1 MFTTGSKL
9 FIGATSLSLVGVLVY
24 AATTDGP
31 AFMPGV
37 VGLITATVLF
47 AFLAGLNLA
56 TRDGNVSAA
65 DEGAAE
71 SCAASRRPAG
81 SSLWPLVAAV
91 GVGGLVVGTVSK
103 PVVFKAALVLVLAAA
118 VEWMVQGWSERASAD
133 GSFNRNVR
141 RRMLFP
147 LEFPILGVAVFA
159 VIAYAFSRI
168 MLRLEKQ
175 PGMVAFG
182 VIAALVLFG
191 GFMFAS
197 RRNVSKQ
204 VIGGITAVFTLA
216 LVGVG
221 VASAVQGQRPIE
233 EHPTTADEPEL
244 CLEGGYDE
252 HVDDHSTRGVSAQS
266 GVVATIRLQEDDTVV
281 ALVNGFQGVPQSSLT
296 IPRGAKVTVLFEN
309 LSSEPHRL
317 TARLGTY
324 GDSPEMIMCTN
335 AIEEGHTAYLGLRP
349 AKGSA
354 GSSTPVQ
361 LFVPGL
367 EGAQPIELIVP

>member
-37 VGLITATVLF
+37 VGLLTATVLF

-81 SSLWPLVAAV
+81 SSLWPLVVAV
-91 GVGGLVVGTVSK
+91 SVGGLVVGTVSK
-103 PVVFKAALVLVLAAA
+103 PVVFKSALVLLLAAA

-133 GSFNRNVR
+133 GAFNRNVR

-182 VIAALVLFG
+182 VISALVLFG

-197 RRNVSKQ
+197 KRNVSKQ
-204 VIGGITAVFTLA
+204 VIGGITAVFTSRSS
-216 LVGVG
+216 
-221 VASAVQGQRPIE
+221 ASAWLLRSRDSGRSRSTRPPPTSRNSASRVATTSTSTITR
-233 EHPTTADEPEL
+233 PAVSRPRAAWSRRSACRRTTA
-244 CLEGGYDE
+244 
-252 HVDDHSTRGVSAQS
+252 
-266 GVVATIRLQEDDTVV
+266 
-281 ALVNGFQGVPQSSLT
+281 SS
-296 IPRGAKVTVLFEN
+296 P
-309 LSSEPHRL
+309 
-317 TARLGTY
+317 
-324 GDSPEMIMCTN
+324 
-335 AIEEGHTAYLGLRP
+335 
-349 AKGSA
+349 
-354 GSSTPVQ
+354 SSTASRVFRSVRSRSPAA
-361 LFVPGL
+361 PR
-367 EGAQPIELIVP
+367 